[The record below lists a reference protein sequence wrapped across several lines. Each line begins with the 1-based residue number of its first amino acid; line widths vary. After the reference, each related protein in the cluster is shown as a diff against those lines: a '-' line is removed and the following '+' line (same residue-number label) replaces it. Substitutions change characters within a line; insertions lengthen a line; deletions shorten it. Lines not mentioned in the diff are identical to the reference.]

1 MTTAIVVGIAT
12 LAGLIVLTF
21 GRRSRVGDTIGL
33 LGLIAVTLVAST
45 IGRDSLILGTDAIV
59 GTGYLRLFLVLGGS
73 ASIIL
78 VLIGLVVGSPTSVAG
93 VALLTLAGGALALS
107 VTDPVVAVL
116 ASTAAAV
123 AAAVIA
129 ADRRSGPRITVAARA
144 LRATVVA
151 GLLAFGGIVW
161 LATSI
166 VDPAIAGTDGIDGA
180 GAPAAGGDA
189 IGGFGTVAFGPGL
202 IGLAYLA
209 VTLGMAIRL
218 GAIPFH
224 GWAARIAEA
233 TPPAGMPATLA
244 LGPAALAVVV
254 IAWLDG
260 SVGTL
265 GEPLILERGLILVLG
280 ALSLIFGAVA
290 AWLHDDVE
298 HVVAYSLVQD
308 AGVILLAA
316 AALDPAS
323 WAPVRM
329 WILSLIVVK
338 SALAAWAAATRHA
351 FGTRRIPELG
361 GWARRSPLL
370 AIAFLI
376 VLVAIVG
383 LPGLAA
389 YDARAELIA
398 IVVDGPFAA
407 VLLLAA
413 LAPLGYLGR
422 ILAIGFGPPS
432 AIVRD
437 APTSRLSWPRGA
449 AVEAAARDASEE
461 AAASDGGP
469 AGAAGPSAPARLSA
483 ARSIAVQ
490 LGALRPLGSQL
501 LGAWR
506 ANRTPVAAALVI
518 VLASLGLLTSAGG
531 FGATRAA
538 AESAPIG
545 GSVANPDLEGP
556 GQPGGEP
563 DVSAAPSID
572 PPTGSPLASDD
583 ASEPAVTPPTDAA
596 PGSGGSPGSS
606 PGASPG
612 SDPSAAP
619 PGASPPPSFEPVPT
633 ASG

>member
-1 MTTAIVVGIAT
+1 MTTAIVVGLAT

-21 GRRSRVGDTIGL
+21 GRRSRLGDAVGL
-33 LGLIAVTLVAST
+33 AGLIAVTLVAAT
-45 IGRDSLILGTDAIV
+45 IGRDSLVLGTDAIV

-78 VLIGLVVGSPTSVAG
+78 VMIGLVVGSPTSVAG
-93 VALLTLAGGALALS
+93 VALLTLAGGAMALS

-166 VDPAIAGTDGIDGA
+166 VDPAIPGSDGIDGA
-180 GAPAAGGDA
+180 GVPATGA
-189 IGGFGTVAFGPGL
+189 IGGFGAVTFGPGL

-265 GEPLILERGLILVLG
+265 GEPLVLERGLILVLG
-280 ALSLIFGAVA
+280 ALSLVFGAVA
-290 AWLHDDVE
+290 AWLHDDLE

-329 WILSLIVVK
+329 WILSMIVVK

-422 ILAIGFGPPS
+422 ILAVGFGPPS
-432 AIVRD
+432 GIVRD
-437 APTSRLSWPRGA
+437 APTSRLSWPR
-449 AVEAAARDASEE
+449 EAALDV
-461 AAASDGGP
+461 AAQKPAEQAVREGGP
-469 AGAAGPSAPARLSA
+469 AGGSAPATLRA
-483 ARSIAVQ
+483 ARRI
-490 LGALRPLGSQL
+490 GLRLVTVRRLGSSL

-506 ANRTPVAAALVI
+506 ANRAPVAATLVI
-518 VLASLGLLTSAGG
+518 VLAGLGFLTSAGG

-545 GSVANPDLEGP
+545 GSVDNSDLQGP

-563 DVSAAPSID
+563 DASDAPSGD
-572 PPTGSPLASDD
+572 TPTGSPVASED
-583 ASEPAVTPPTDAA
+583 ASEPLATAPTDAA
-596 PGSGGSPGSS
+596 PGSGGTPGSS
-606 PGASPG
+606 PGGSPEPEP
-612 SDPSAAP
+612 DPSAAP